1 MNYCILNGRAYD
13 ANVVELSENFNI
25 LYTDNTK
32 RTLSNGH
39 MFLDPIGT
47 FIGHSVVFA
56 PMNNRADFDALWE
69 FFKIPRREGFHAKL
83 ADGQSVIEY
92 DAYTSNGARKLSR
105 IVNGVLLWNTLE
117 VNIIPIDAQVIPT

>member
-1 MNYCILNGRAYD
+1 MNYCELDGRAYD

-25 LYTDNTK
+25 LYTNNTK
-32 RTLSNGH
+32 RTLSSGH

-47 FIGHSVVFA
+47 FIGHSITFA

-69 FFKIPRREGFHAKL
+69 FFKIPRREGFRAKL

-105 IVNGVLLWNTLE
+105 IIDDVVYWETFE
-117 VNIIPIDAQVIPT
+117 VNIIPVDAQVLP